1 MPFFPGAMPFFRA
14 PCPFFS
20 APCFQ
25 NLPFLT
31 QMLSRRMRRYWVV
44 SDTIMFW
51 CMVLPKWRVPRTHPN
66 YPCTQLLNLQSV
78 TLILIEGSHL
88 TRGGVNASPIT
99 PGRTLPWPTFKPTIS
114 VYTTVYIS
122 ILYLWSK
129 RLLINTQDI
138 YWDTYEKFI
147 FKVPDMINEVFFY
160 IYDLMFRHLS
170 HQSFY
175 SKKHYLN
182 LKARFVRYSN
192 K

>member
-14 PCPFFS
+14 PCPFSERHAFKM
-20 APCFQ
+20 C
-25 NLPFLT
+25 PFLPKCYRVECDAIELT
-31 QMLSRRMRRYWVV
+31 ATPY
-44 SDTIMFW
+44 
-51 CMVLPKWRVPRTHPN
+51 VLVHGTPKVARPPDAS
-66 YPCTQLLNLQSV
+66 QLPLYAAV
-78 TLILIEGSHL
+78 KTLLIEGSHL

-147 FKVPDMINEVFFY
+147 FKVTNMINEVFFY